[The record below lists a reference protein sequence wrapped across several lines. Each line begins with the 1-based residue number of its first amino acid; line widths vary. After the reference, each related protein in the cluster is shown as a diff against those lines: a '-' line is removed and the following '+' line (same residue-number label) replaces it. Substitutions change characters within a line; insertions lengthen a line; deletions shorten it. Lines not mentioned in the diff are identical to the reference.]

1 MPHATW
7 EDALAAM
14 QAKTSTCDDRQ
25 RQLAASVG
33 VDLPNSLPRIVA
45 VARLQ
50 GAIAELFGL
59 NQPKGSGS
67 QLGFLAELAHEASEE
82 APSPASPAE
91 AHAWIQY
98 FCLTQRA
105 EALRTRRLNRGDLV
119 RRSLSASE
127 IDEVASIGDDG
138 AVYFTG
144 GRARAWPDELTVV
157 ARAGDTSPSGEN
169 ARRKA
174 ANRATERSRRSRWS
188 IAKEDSLRQYAVP
201 EPADASDIEEL
212 RRTIEMARDERPLQE
227 LFESRPCLLA
237 SLVRGPQ
244 RFCIPQVSL
253 GGKYVA
259 DFLLADVSSS
269 GVRWILVELETP
281 DSATTLARG
290 NQFDKHARQ
299 GVSQIDEWREWL
311 LDNLDMARRPKQQNG
326 LGLPDIRPEAEGLV
340 LVGRRDQLRENAPA
354 LRNRLLET
362 DRTLMHTYDWL
373 LEQLEGTLNF
383 NGPWAS
389 NPYSI

>member
-1 MPHATW
+1 
-7 EDALAAM
+7 M

-174 ANRATERSRRSRWS
+174 REPRDRTLSSLAMVDSQGGLSKLESTDRSLKGRAAGLAERSAGVAAFAGRCRGRTGARSRRS
-188 IAKEDSLRQYAVP
+188 
-201 EPADASDIEEL
+201 
-212 RRTIEMARDERPLQE
+212 AR
-227 LFESRPCLLA
+227 
-237 SLVRGPQ
+237 
-244 RFCIPQVSL
+244 L
-253 GGKYVA
+253 GGA
-259 DFLLADVSSS
+259 EGA
-269 GVRWILVELETP
+269 GARVRE
-281 DSATTLARG
+281 ACAGMLARG
-290 NQFDKHARQ
+290 L
-299 GVSQIDEWREWL
+299 E
-311 LDNLDMARRPKQQNG
+311 P
-326 LGLPDIRPEAEGLV
+326 
-340 LVGRRDQLRENAPA
+340 GRRCER
-354 LRNRLLET
+354 
-362 DRTLMHTYDWL
+362 
-373 LEQLEGTLNF
+373 
-383 NGPWAS
+383 AS
-389 NPYSI
+389 GGER

>member
-1 MPHATW
+1 
-7 EDALAAM
+7 M
-14 QAKTSTCDDRQ
+14 QAKTSTCDDKQ
-25 RQLAASVG
+25 RQFVASVG
-33 VDLPNSLPRIVA
+33 VDLPNSLPRIVV

-82 APSPASPAE
+82 APSPASSAE

-98 FCLTQRA
+98 FCLRQRA
-105 EALRTRRLNRGDLV
+105 EALRALRLNRGDLV
-119 RRSLSASE
+119 SRGGSASE
-127 IDEVASIGDDG
+127 VDQVASIGDDG

-157 ARAGDTSPSGEN
+157 ARSDDTSPSGQD

-174 ANRATERSRRSRWS
+174 ANRASERSLRSQWS
-188 IAKEDSLRQYAVP
+188 ITMQDSLKEYEVL
-201 EPADASDIEEL
+201 ESADASDIEEL
-212 RRTIEMARDERPLQE
+212 RRTLEMARDERPLQE

-259 DFLLADVSSS
+259 DFFLADVSSS

-281 DSATTLARG
+281 DSATTLSRG
-290 NQFDKHARQ
+290 NEFDKHARQ
-299 GVSQIDEWREWL
+299 GMSQIEEWREWL
-311 LDNLDMARRPKQQNG
+311 QDNLDMARRPKQQNG
-326 LGLPDIRPEAEGLV
+326 LGLLDIRPQAEGLV
-340 LVGRRDQLRENAPA
+340 LVGRRDQVRENAPT
-354 LRNRLLET
+354 LRNRRFET
-362 DRTLMHTYDWL
+362 HSILMHTYDWL
-373 LEQLEGTLNF
+373 LEQLEGTLSF

-389 NPYSI
+389 NPYAI